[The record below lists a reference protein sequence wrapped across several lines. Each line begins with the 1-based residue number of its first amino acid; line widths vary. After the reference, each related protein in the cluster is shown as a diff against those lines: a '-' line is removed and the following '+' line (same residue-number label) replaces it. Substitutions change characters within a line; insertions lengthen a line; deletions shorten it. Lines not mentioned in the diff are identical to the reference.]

1 MISPYDHPSKTEQ
14 IVRSKTRRRRAA
26 WPITIWVPG
35 GVWVYDFIDY
45 SLRPLLRLRATAL
58 ALRVLRLRATAL
70 ALRVGL
76 ALFTAAACRP
86 CASIAPLIDYSLRP
100 VGLAFAPL
108 IDYSLRPVGLAFAPL
123 IPGTLCGT

>member
-1 MISPYDHPSKTEQ
+1 MISSYDHPSKTEQ

-45 SLRPLLRLRATAL
+45 SLRPLLRLRTTALALRVLRLRATAL

-86 CASIAPLIDYSLRP
+86 CSSIAPLID
-100 VGLAFAPL
+100 
-108 IDYSLRPVGLAFAPL
+108 
-123 IPGTLCGT
+123 